1 MELTRRQMMARISA
15 GMARVSAGMAAMAAV
30 GAGDAMAAQAPAE
43 PIAGAGK
50 IAPRMRLSMAA
61 YSLRDYL
68 PRDGKPGKMTL
79 FDWMDLAAAWGCD
92 AVEPTAYYFTSE
104 ERDYMNQIKAKAFKL
119 GLDVSGT
126 AIGNNFCAPK
136 GEERDKQV
144 EYTKRWIDHAA
155 DFGAPAIRVF
165 GGHKPKGGGDREQD
179 LAGVIECLKPCCDYA
194 ATRGV
199 FLAIENH
206 GYLTETTADL
216 FRILDGVNH
225 EWLGITLDTGNFV
238 SEPYKNIA
246 LAAPKALTVQVKV
259 ELKTEDGKG
268 TELAD
273 YARIARILRDAN
285 YRGYVALEYEAKEDP
300 MTAVPQHLAALAK
313 AIA

>member
-1 MELTRRQMMARISA
+1 MELTRRQVMARLGA
-15 GMARVSAGMAAMAAV
+15 LGTAAV
-30 GAGDAMAAQAPAE
+30 VAGAGNGMAAQAPAE
-43 PIAGAGK
+43 PIPGAGK
-50 IAPRMRLSMAA
+50 LQPRMRLSMAA

-104 ERDYMNQIKAKAFKL
+104 ERAYMNQIKAKAFRL
-119 GLDVSGT
+119 GMDISGT

-155 DFGAPAIRVF
+155 DFGAPTIRVF
-165 GGHKPKGGGDREQD
+165 GGHKPKGGGNREQD

-206 GYLTETTADL
+206 GYLTETAADL
-216 FRILDGVNH
+216 FRILEAVNH

-238 SEPYKNIA
+238 AEPYKNIA

-268 TELAD
+268 TEPAD
-273 YARIARILRDAN
+273 FARIAAILREAN
-285 YRGYVALEYEAKEDP
+285 YRGYVALEYEADEEP
-300 MTAVPQHLAALAK
+300 MTAVPRHLATLAK